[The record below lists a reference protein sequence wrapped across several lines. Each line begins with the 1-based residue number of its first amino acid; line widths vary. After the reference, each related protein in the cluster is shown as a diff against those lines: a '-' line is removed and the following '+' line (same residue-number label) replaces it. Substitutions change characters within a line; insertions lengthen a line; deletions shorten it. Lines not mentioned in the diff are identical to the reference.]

1 MMDWGVMFG
10 DIVAFIVTAW
20 CPIVSELFLVDS
32 ISKPVKSHVHG
43 FEFFHD
49 IVVDN
54 AKGCCIVSLN
64 GSRGLGM
71 T

>member
-1 MMDWGVMFG
+1 MFG
-10 DIVAFIVTAW
+10 DIVAFVVTPW
-20 CPIVSELFLVDS
+20 CPIVPELFLADS
-32 ISKPVKSHVHG
+32 VSKSVKFHVHG
-43 FEFFHD
+43 FECFHD

-54 AKGCCIVSLN
+54 AKGCCIVSLY